1 MNLKKFAFVAA
12 GAIASLNSVTAED
25 DDSATFFDSFIFSI
39 GQMSEVFGDSFGT
52 VLNGVADIVDDVAE
66 NGFSIGAIIDGISE
80 IAINVVAEVVTAVT
94 NIAFSLLSGQISE
107 LIQGAL
113 GGFFPFE
120 ILDLF
125 GSESELLKE
134 DVTTAECPTAS
145 DVNYTKTEMSL
156 EGPEKAEIS
165 ELVFIENTYED
176 GNFEALIDVK
186 FKDFSAVVTTTGE
199 LEGMNCNGGDNPVY
213 TVITS
218 VTEITMGGRFELKAT
233 IVDDTNFTA
242 ESLIMRSV
250 TYEGVQDVVATDYP
264 DSDDD
269 DVKNALEAKFQ
280 EIILDD
286 YFSVF
291 EDSVE
296 NVTLINELIVDN
308 EILPFNYELPFSW
321 PF

>member
-25 DDSATFFDSFIFSI
+25 DESGSFFDSFIFSI
-39 GQMSEVFGDSFGT
+39 EQMSEVFGDSFGT
-52 VLNGVADIVDDVAE
+52 VLDGVADIVDDVAE

-113 GGFFPFE
+113 EAFFPFE
-120 ILDLF
+120 IIALF

-134 DVTTAECPTAS
+134 GVTTTECPTAS
-145 DVNYTKTEMSL
+145 DVNYTKTEMYL

-199 LEGMNCNGGDNPVY
+199 LEGMNCNGGENPVY

-242 ESLIMRSV
+242 ESLIMQSV

-264 DSDDD
+264 DSDND